1 MSALSGLRAEKGRTG
16 LRPVHGGIEKGV
28 GIFVIIEPMPSTK
41 NLSPKQLSALTAVLL
56 ALPISAG
63 IYVLTTN
70 AIVGG
75 ASLLIVFGG
84 SYGLILFTLEK
95 FIYRKIKL
103 IYKLIHQTKAT
114 KKEEVYFKYILPQK
128 SIDEVREDVEKWG
141 EKRNEEIEMLKKNEA
156 YRKEFLQNLA
166 HEFKTPIFA
175 IQGYV
180 DTLLNGAMDDTFIRK
195 KFLENTAKNVE
206 RLVNLM
212 NDLDEISTLE
222 RGEQLLFK
230 QNFIIQ
236 DLIREIFESL
246 SIKTHNKNIR
256 TSIKKGCE
264 SPITVFADKEKIR
277 MVLINLVE
285 NASKYGK
292 SSGMIVASIYK
303 IDERNVLIEISDDGI
318 GIEEEHLLRI
328 FERFYRTDAARSR
341 DKGGTGLGLAICKH
355 IIEAHGQS
363 VHVRSRP
370 DVGTTIGF
378 TLESRRD

>member
-1 MSALSGLRAEKGRTG
+1 
-16 LRPVHGGIEKGV
+16 
-28 GIFVIIEPMPSTK
+28 MPSTK

-56 ALPISAG
+56 ALPIAAG
-63 IYVLTTN
+63 IDFLTGN
-70 AIVGG
+70 WIVGCV
-75 ASLLIVFGG
+75 SLIIIFSG
-84 SYGLILFTLEK
+84 SYGLIQFTLEK

-141 EKRNEEIEMLKKNEA
+141 EKRNEEIELLKKNEA

-180 DTLLNGAMDDTFIRK
+180 DTLLSGAMDDPGIRK
-195 KFLENTAKNVE
+195 KFLENAARNVD

-212 NDLDEISTLE
+212 NDLDEISKLE
-222 RGEQLLFK
+222 RGEQLLYK
-230 QNFIIQ
+230 ENFIVQ
-236 DLIREIFESL
+236 DLIREIVESL
-246 SIKTHNKNIR
+246 SIKIQNKHTR
-256 TSIKKGCE
+256 VSIKKGCE
-264 SPITVFADKEKIR
+264 SPVMVFADKEKIR
-277 MVLINLVE
+277 MVLINLLE

-292 SSGMIVASIYK
+292 PGGSIVASIYK
-303 IDERNVLIEISDDGI
+303 IDEKNILIEVSDDGI
-318 GIEEEHLLRI
+318 GIEEEHLMRI

-363 VHVRSRP
+363 IHVRSTP
-370 DVGTTIGF
+370 DVGTTVGF
-378 TLESRRD
+378 TLESKRD

>member
-1 MSALSGLRAEKGRTG
+1 ML
-16 LRPVHGGIEKGV
+16 P
-28 GIFVIIEPMPSTK
+28 TK
-41 NLSPKQLSALTAVLL
+41 NLSPRQISAFTAIILSIPIATGVFFFTSKWQFALIALIVVLL
-56 ALPISAG
+56 
-63 IYVLTTN
+63 
-70 AIVGG
+70 
-75 ASLLIVFGG
+75 G
-84 SYGLILFTLEK
+84 SYMLVLFTLEK
-95 FIYRKIKL
+95 FIYRKIKI

-114 KKEEVYFKYILPQK
+114 KREEMYFKYILPQK
-128 SIDEVREDVEKWG
+128 SIDEVAEDVEKWG
-141 EKRNEEIEMLKKNEA
+141 ERQNEEIALLKQNEA

-180 DTLLNGAMDDTFIRK
+180 DTLLNGAMEDTVIRK
-195 KFLENTAKNVE
+195 KFLENTAKNVD

-222 RGEQLLFK
+222 RGEQLLYK
-230 QNFIIQ
+230 QNFVVQ

-246 SIKTHNKNIR
+246 SIKTHSKNIR
-256 TSIKKGCE
+256 TTIKKGCE

-285 NASKYGK
+285 NATKYGK
-292 SSGMIVASIYK
+292 LNGSIVASVYK
-303 IDERNVLIEISDDGI
+303 IDEKNILIEISDDGI

-328 FERFYRTDAARSR
+328 FERFYRTDTARSR

-355 IIEAHGQS
+355 IVEAHGQS

>member
-1 MSALSGLRAEKGRTG
+1 
-16 LRPVHGGIEKGV
+16 
-28 GIFVIIEPMPSTK
+28 MPSTK

-70 AIVGG
+70 VIVGA
-75 ASLLIVFGG
+75 ASLLIILGG

-103 IYKLIHQTKAT
+103 IYKLIHQTTAT

-141 EKRNEEIEMLKKNEA
+141 EKRNEEIALLKQNEA

-180 DTLLNGAMDDTFIRK
+180 DTLLGGAMEDTEVSK

-206 RLVNLM
+206 RLANLM
-212 NDLDEISTLE
+212 NDLDEISKLE
-222 RGEQLLFK
+222 RGEQLLYK

-236 DLIREIFESL
+236 DLIKEVFESL
-246 SIKTHNKNIR
+246 YIKVNEKQIQPF
-256 TSIKKGCE
+256 IKKGCE
-264 SPITVFADKEKIR
+264 SPMMVFADKEKIR
-277 MVLINLVE
+277 MVFLNLIQ
-285 NASKYGK
+285 NASKYGRTNG
-292 SSGMIVASIYK
+292 SIMASIYK
-303 IDERNVLIEISDDGI
+303 TDNDHVLIEISDDGI
-318 GIEEEHLLRI
+318 GIDEEHLPRI

-355 IIEAHGQS
+355 IIEAHNQRI
-363 VHVRSRP
+363 HVRSTP

-378 TLESRRD
+378 TLEAKRD